1 MLLDIVASLTSYVT
15 TFLFFFIYCLPHH
28 VFYLD
33 MCDVTTYVTPTV
45 GSLAIRNRIIY
56 MCLLVGGKRREAGSW
71 LVEPAATRDPRHFVR
86 M

>member
-1 MLLDIVASLTSYVT
+1 MKKWRKM
-15 TFLFFFIYCLPHH
+15 
-28 VFYLD
+28 D